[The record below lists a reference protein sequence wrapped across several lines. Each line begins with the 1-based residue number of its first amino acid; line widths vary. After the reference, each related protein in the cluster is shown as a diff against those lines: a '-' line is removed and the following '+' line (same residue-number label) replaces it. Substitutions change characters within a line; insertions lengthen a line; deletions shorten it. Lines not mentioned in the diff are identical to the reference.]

1 MTLPA
6 PTPLY
11 FGAPG
16 AELFGWMH
24 DAPEGSSSAF
34 GLLVCSPFGF
44 DEICAHRSLMHL
56 AAASA
61 AAGIPT
67 LRFDYAGSGDSCGD
81 EFEPERLS
89 AWVRSI
95 HQAADQ
101 LKSASGLQRIC
112 MVGIRLG
119 ATLAALAAVERDDVD
134 GLIAVAPVV
143 RGRDYIRELRILG
156 QATATESSKSRTGDE
171 LLESAGFV
179 LTRETVQALQAVNLR
194 TLTKAPAPHVLIVER
209 DDVPSPTDWPNDLTQ
224 LGASVRV
231 EAWPGYGAIMTN
243 PQDAVVPQL
252 IIDGVLS
259 TLAQWQSDARTI
271 THRGASIGASSI
283 RIDVAQPGATAT
295 IDETIVRIDT
305 GSSALFGIVSTPIEP
320 AAGAAPAQRPAVLL
334 LNSGSVHHIGPNR
347 LWVTLARR
355 WAARGFTVLRLDLS
369 GIGDSAARSGR
380 PENVVYSAEAAHD
393 IAVALAWLRQQNG
406 VGHCH
411 LLGLCSGAFH
421 AMKAAVAG
429 QPIVSSL
436 IVNPLTY
443 SWDDCGQLGDALNDY
458 EIVELSARYRK
469 QFLSVDPW
477 VRLLRGKLDLKMIS
491 GVIMRRLQDSAERS
505 LVRLKQLSG
514 TPPETE
520 LETEIAAAM
529 RHKVQLKFVFAEG
542 DPGHELMRRQS
553 GRSFDDL
560 LRQHRE
566 MSINLIPHAN
576 HTFTQLD
583 SRERL
588 IALLDTLLPPAFTS
602 DRANLSSTAA
612 AAADTV
618 GAPPVRKCA

>member
-1 MTLPA
+1 MKLPD
-6 PTPLY
+6 PSPLY

-81 EFEPERLS
+81 EFEPERLT

-101 LKSASGLQRIC
+101 LKSVSRLQRIC
-112 MVGIRLG
+112 LVGVRLG
-119 ATLAALAAVERDDVD
+119 ATLAALAAAERDDVI
-134 GLIAVAPVV
+134 GLVAVAPVV
-143 RGRDYIRELRILG
+143 KGRDYVRELRILG
-156 QATATESSKSRTGDE
+156 QATATDSSISRIGDD

-179 LTRETVQALQAVNLR
+179 LTRDTVQALQAVNLR
-194 TLTKAPAPHVLIVER
+194 TLTKAPAPNVLIVER
-209 DDVPSPTDWPNDLTQ
+209 DDLPSPTAWPNDLAQ
-224 LGASVRV
+224 QGASVQV
-231 EAWPGYGAIMTN
+231 EAWPGYAAIMTN
-243 PQDAVVPQL
+243 PQDAVVPQR
-252 IIDGVLS
+252 IIDGVVS
-259 TLAQWQSDARTI
+259 TLAQWQSDPQAITARRAPI
-271 THRGASIGASSI
+271 GAASIGI
-283 RIDVAQPGATAT
+283 EVAQGSARTA

-305 GSSALFGIVSTPIEP
+305 GGSALFGIVSTPP
-320 AAGAAPAQRPAVLL
+320 KPDTGDALAQRPAVLMI
-334 LNSGSVHHIGPNR
+334 NSGSVHHIGPNR

-355 WAARGFTVLRLDLS
+355 WAARGITVLRLDLS

-380 PENVVYSAEAAHD
+380 PDNLVYSAEAAHD
-393 IAVALAWLRQQNG
+393 IGVALTWLRQQDG

-421 AMKAAVAG
+421 ALKAAVAG
-429 QPIVSSL
+429 EPVVSSL

-443 SWDDCGQLGDALNDY
+443 SWADCGQLGEGLNDY
-458 EIVELSARYRK
+458 EIVKLSARYRQ

-477 VRLLRGKLDLKMIS
+477 IRLLRGQLDLKMIS
-491 GVIMRRLQDSAERS
+491 GVLVRRLQDAAGRS
-505 LVRLKQLSG
+505 LVRLKQLCG
-514 TPPETE
+514 APPETE

-529 RHKVQLKFVFAEG
+529 RHKIQLKFVFAEG

-553 GRSFDDL
+553 GRSFEDL
-560 LRQHRE
+560 LRRHRE
-566 MSINLIPHAN
+566 MSIDMIPHAN

-588 IALLDTLLPPAFTS
+588 IALLDSLLPAAGPS
-602 DRANLSSTAA
+602 DRAAARSTGSDSIAVPA
-612 AAADTV
+612 IS
-618 GAPPVRKCA
+618 